1 MINLVIK
8 YKTLGEPMA
17 EITLLDPLTWT
28 R

>member
-17 EITLLDPLTWT
+17 EITLLDPLT
-28 R
+28 

>member
-1 MINLVIK
+1 
-8 YKTLGEPMA
+8 MA